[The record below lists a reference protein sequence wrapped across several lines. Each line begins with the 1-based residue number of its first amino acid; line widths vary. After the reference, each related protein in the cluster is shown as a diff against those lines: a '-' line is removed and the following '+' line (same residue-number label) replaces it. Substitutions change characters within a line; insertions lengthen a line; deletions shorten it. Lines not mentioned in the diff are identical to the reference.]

1 MTWKDPA
8 PRHATEEL
16 MYPWFG
22 RRFEMVDR
30 YKQIFEE
37 RLLPIIEKFDDDV
50 EKMILEEMIR
60 GDHEPKK

>member
-22 RRFEMVDR
+22 RRFDKIRQERID
-30 YKQIFEE
+30 EE
-37 RLLPIIEKFDDDV
+37 KT
-50 EKMILEEMIR
+50 
-60 GDHEPKK
+60 HEPKK